1 MGHQHDKFESF
12 MTFFSRHFV
21 REYVSYPIPLND
33 HWVQVFPSLTQD
45 SISLAP
51 QSLYNHSRR
60 QHKVSVD
67 VSGSLPLLLVLLGL
81 DFVLKHLRHVNRSS
95 ICWSL
100 SELSEFATSSSS
112 EPTRR
117 KALSGFF
124 SALVRDLSSPRWTLM
139 IPEFQWFCS
148 KVRSFLFRDRRC
160 CCYRCCWQNYPW
172 FKNYFEDKTTP
183 QSSSLRRQQRNNNS
197 RSTSPTFE

>member
-81 DFVLKHLRHVNRSS
+81 DF
-95 ICWSL
+95 
-100 SELSEFATSSSS
+100 
-112 EPTRR
+112 
-117 KALSGFF
+117 
-124 SALVRDLSSPRWTLM
+124 LSSNTFVTSIGHRFADP
-139 IPEFQWFCS
+139 C
-148 KVRSFLFRDRRC
+148 
-160 CCYRCCWQNYPW
+160 QNCQ
-172 FKNYFEDKTTP
+172 NL
-183 QSSSLRRQQRNNNS
+183 QHRHHRNQ
-197 RSTSPTFE
+197 PDEKL